1 MVALDK
7 ATSVID
13 AANTIVIKIGSSI
26 LVDDDSHS
34 VNAAWLAGI
43 ADDIAALKADG
54 KNVVVVSSG
63 AIALGSHVLGLG
75 GQTLAL
81 EEKQAAAAAG
91 QVVLAHAWS
100 VALAAQKL
108 GTAAP
113 HHHHFPLIFYTGFQT
128 PTSLASRRYRS
139 LCELGLL
146 MH

>member
-7 ATSVID
+7 TASVID
-13 AANTIVIKIGSSI
+13 SAGTIVIKIGSSI

-43 ADDIAALKADG
+43 AGDIAALRADG

-91 QVVLAHAWS
+91 
-100 VALAAQKL
+100 
-108 GTAAP
+108 G
-113 HHHHFPLIFYTGFQT
+113 
-128 PTSLASRRYRS
+128 SLARS
-139 LCELGLL
+139 LNSFPSYTRCVTTWILPFSSPL
-146 MH
+146 